1 MVKASATGTAEEG
14 SMTNQ
19 IHVTGFFNDE
29 EPCVR
34 GIVALRAAGF
44 DQPRVFSPF
53 ASEKVREALHT
64 AHSPIRLWV
73 FLGGITGCAS
83 GFALTIGLSAEYP
96 HVTAGMPIVSIPPFV
111 IIAFELTLL
120 FGALSGVLGFFVHG
134 GFPRLASEPGYD
146 VQFTDDRFGVMIRCA
161 AADRPRAEALLRKAG
176 AAEVKDAPA

>member
-1 MVKASATGTAEEG
+1 VPADRVDDRGQGGHAVVKASAARTAEEG
-14 SMTNQ
+14 RVTNQ
-19 IHVTGFFNDE
+19 IRVTGFFTDE

-53 ASEKVREALHT
+53 ASEKVREALLT
-64 AHSPIRLWV
+64 ARSPVRLWV

-111 IIAFELTLL
+111 IIAFELTIL
-120 FGALSGVLGFFVHG
+120 FGALSGVLGFLVHG
-134 GFPRLASEPGYD
+134 GFPRFESEPGYN
-146 VQFTDDRFGVMIRCA
+146 VQ
-161 AADRPRAEALLRKAG
+161 
-176 AAEVKDAPA
+176 

>member
-1 MVKASATGTAEEG
+1 MVKASATGTAGEG
-14 SMTNQ
+14 GVTNR
-19 IHVTGFFNDE
+19 IRVTGFFTDE
-29 EPCVR
+29 EPCAR

-44 DQPRVFSPF
+44 AQPRVFSPF

-64 AHSPIRLWV
+64 ARSPVRLWV
-73 FLGGITGCAS
+73 FLGSITGCAG

-111 IIAFELTLL
+111 IIAFELTIL
-120 FGALSGVLGFFVHG
+120 FGALSGVLGFLVHG
-134 GFPRLASEPGYD
+134 GFPRLESEPGYD
-146 VQFTDDRFGVMIRCA
+146 VRFTEDRFGVVVRCA